1 MLRISSVG
9 AAHGSAG
16 WPHAGGGVHNLVSLE
31 LRGVPSLVN
40 QQGTDAPVQ
49 GETLLC
55 GKSHSA

>member
-1 MLRISSVG
+1 MG